1 MVVGL
6 ATAQTSSSTIV
17 GPFGSLNNPS
27 KNFDGGFKFA
37 SMSNGGFNFNSNSG
51 FGSNLGINLNVNNG
65 PSSNLPTFGG
75 PLQNNV
81 VAQIGTSVVNSNIQR
96 PTFPSG
102 GFGFNQLNIGSP
114 SPI

>member
-1 MVVGL
+1 MIVAL
-6 ATAQTSSSTIV
+6 ATAHTTSSTIV
-17 GPFGSLNNPS
+17 GPFESLNYLSN
-27 KNFDGGFKFA
+27 NFDGGFKFP

-51 FGSNLGINLNVNNG
+51 FGSNLGLNLNVNNG
-65 PSSNLPTFGG
+65 PSLNLQTLRG